1 MTNAELIG
9 EVAAASEITK
19 KQAGEIIENLVNHMT
34 IALAQGQDVVLRGI
48 GKFTVK
54 ATAARAARNPITGD
68 PVQVAAGKK
77 VAFKVHKALKDAIQ
91 A

>member
-19 KQAGEIIENLVNHMT
+19 KQAGEIIENLVNRMT
-34 IALAQGQDVVLRGI
+34 IALAQGQDVVLQGI

-54 ATAARAARNPITGD
+54 ATAARTARNPITGD
-68 PVQVAAGKK
+68 PVKVAAGKK
-77 VAFKVHKALKDAIQ
+77 VAFKAHKAIKDAIQ